1 MVLSSYLL
9 TSVYKIT
16 NDQWLT
22 IILCSGHWLF
32 WGHEEGTEDA
42 AWRTWP
48 GRPLHDR
55 QLRWKEA
62 QDKGGFRG
70 NAEKNPFLSFFSVS
84 TSIVSKQMATPCRK
98 DVRNC
103 VIWTQI
109 SLMFI
114 IPNPFFPGYVQDLY
128 PWVGPGA
135 EHWGSDAQYV
145 WTTHAPI
152 DGQVSFFLLKFVPLH
167 NPIELRPF
175 FVLQLIFSSVV

>member
-114 IPNPFFPGYVQDLY
+114 IPRLCTRPIPLSGTRSWTLGFRCPVCVNNSCSDWWTSKFFKTL
-128 PWVGPGA
+128 
-135 EHWGSDAQYV
+135 
-145 WTTHAPI
+145 
-152 DGQVSFFLLKFVPLH
+152 F
-167 NPIELRPF
+167 
-175 FVLQLIFSSVV
+175 